1 MVSRSAV
8 GLAGR
13 SLLVHMR
20 FQSLPLLRVA
30 GTVTAERNLQRLQ
43 RWHANHTG
51 RVNANESKTRFVQVE
66 GSNCIKCHTQA
77 ALAFVPEFARLTL
90 PGLRA
95 ALLFQ
100 GTLPAITAAGG
111 VKPWRAPS
119 RSDWRPRPPK
129 AATMSHPQASARRRC
144 SGDPAD
150 ALLCRDAA
158 RCTAVGPPVK
168 RPWTAEHGA
177 ASAKLSIASL

>member
-129 AATMSHPQASARRRC
+129 AATMSHPRPLLAGAAQVTRRTLC
-144 SGDPAD
+144 FAGMLHAAQQSGPLSKDP
-150 ALLCRDAA
+150 
-158 RCTAVGPPVK
+158 GPPSME
-168 RPWTAEHGA
+168 RPQ
-177 ASAKLSIASL
+177 LN